1 MPHNA
6 SAAKRLRQNLKR
18 RTRNRDRLTE
28 LKTLRKQLLRAL
40 HDGKA
45 DEAKTLFETLTRRV
59 DQAAAKQTIHSNTA
73 ARMKARLATRLN
85 APAPVAVKGGHK
97 AKKKV

>member
-6 SAAKRLRQNLKR
+6 SAAKRLRQNLKS

-45 DEAKTLFETLTRRV
+45 TEAKDLFSTLTRRV
-59 DQAAAKQTIHSNTA
+59 DQAAAKKTIHGNTA
-73 ARMKARLATRLN
+73 ARMKSRLALRVN
-85 APAPVAVKGGHK
+85 APAPVAAAKTAPV
-97 AKKKV
+97 KKKA

>member
-28 LKTLRKQLLRAL
+28 LKTLRKQMLRAL

-45 DEAKTLFETLTRRV
+45 DEAKTLFTTLTRRV
-59 DQAAAKQTIHSNTA
+59 DQAAAKQTIHGNAA
-73 ARMKARLATRLN
+73 ARLKARMAVRLN
-85 APAPVAVKGGHK
+85 APAPVAK
-97 AKKKV
+97 AKSKPIKKA